1 MLAALPNS
9 AQAIVSVFIIP
20 HSKTRD
26 DKGRGR
32 SPYHPKAKYAP
43 KRIFREIRFG
53 ALCLPFQEELVK
65 IEEK

>member
-1 MLAALPNS
+1 MKMLAALPNS
-9 AQAIVSVFIIP
+9 AQAIVF
-20 HSKTRD
+20 
-26 DKGRGR
+26 GL
-32 SPYHPKAKYAP
+32 YHPKAKYAP